1 MNVKLPGLPVET
13 GQDAGASRAR
23 SGERKASKRNFIL
36 IVPLHPAYKAGLA
49 GHLPAKIAQCQNIAT
64 FHQFCS
70 FELDSPSVYHFAQ
83 ALNFVI
89 KFGRGLGIILV
100 KIITRFLV
108 ILQGAGL
115 QILSLCFFRLLVC

>member
-1 MNVKLPGLPVET
+1 MNVKLPGHPVET
-13 GQDAGASRAR
+13 GQDAGASR
-23 SGERKASKRNFIL
+23 KRNFIL
-36 IVPLHPAYKAGLA
+36 IVPLHPAYKAWLA
-49 GHLPAKIAQCQNIAT
+49 GHLSAKIAQCQNITT
-64 FHQFCS
+64 FHQFWS
-70 FELDSPSVYHFAQ
+70 FELDSPSVHHFVQ
-83 ALNFVI
+83 ALNLVI